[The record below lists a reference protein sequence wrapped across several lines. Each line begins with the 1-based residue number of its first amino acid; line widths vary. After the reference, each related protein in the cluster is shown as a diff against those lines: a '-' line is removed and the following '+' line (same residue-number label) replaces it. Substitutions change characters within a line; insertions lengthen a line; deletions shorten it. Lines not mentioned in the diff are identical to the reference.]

1 MMKPQRFAIV
11 LTVINLGL
19 LFCLLAQTYS
29 AGAQNA
35 PAVPPVLRGR
45 ALEIVDDQGRVR
57 ASITVL
63 EPSSRL
69 ARSTVILRLID
80 PNGRPEVKITASEQG
95 AELGFVGDS
104 DTTQA
109 HLAADGPNASLK
121 LMNKD
126 GKQQMVKP

>member
-1 MMKPQRFAIV
+1 MRTQRFAIA
-11 LTVINLGL
+11 LTAINLGI
-19 LFCLLAQTYS
+19 LFFGLAQNHW
-29 AGAQNA
+29 AAAQNGA
-35 PAVPPVLRGR
+35 AVSPVLRGR

-69 ARSTVILRLID
+69 PKSTVILRLID
-80 PNGRPEVKITASEQG
+80 PNGRPEVKITATEQG
-95 AELGFVGDS
+95 GELGFIGDS

-121 LMNKD
+121 LINKN
-126 GKQQMVKP
+126 GKQQVIQP